1 MCAERIMRACALL
14 YHDTYLSAYGIN
26 NIAKEKYDLNNMYK

>member
-1 MCAERIMRACALL
+1 L

-26 NIAKEKYDLNNMYK
+26 NIAKEKYDLNNMYKWDVHCTVRTY